1 MSKKE
6 WLESTDK
13 TKKRGNIGEHVIPG
27 KNFILCGLTGWCIEV
42 AFTSMASACKKDKKL
57 MGQTSAWMFPIY
69 GMAATILLIY
79 PKIRHWHP
87 LQRGLL
93 YGLSILTAEYATGSL
108 LSALDVCPWNYE
120 GCRFSVNGLIR
131 LDFLPLWMM
140 AGLLFE
146 RLLLQTN
153 PDV

>member
-1 MSKKE
+1 MKDLKEYSKRKINAMLVL
-6 WLESTDK
+6 WF
-13 TKKRGNIGEHVIPG
+13 IGAVFGAAVVVVE
-27 KNFILCGLTGWCIEV
+27 LV
-42 AFTSMASACKKDKKL
+42 ASLIVRDS
-57 MGQTSAWMFPIY
+57 Y

-108 LSALDVCPWNYE
+108 LSALDVCPWSYE